1 MGLREQPLLI
11 KWAVGFVFWAVS
23 NTLVLMFASMAISNE
38 ATGPAVIV
46 WMFVFI
52 AGFWYFSRRQP
63 GTVKPSGTVNVN
75 GQGD

>member
-11 KWAVGFVFWAVS
+11 KWAVGFVFWVVS
-23 NTLVLMFASMAISNE
+23 NTVVLVIASQVVPVE
-38 ATGPAVIV
+38 AVGPAGIV

-52 AGFWYFSRRQP
+52 AGFWYFSRRLP